1 MTTTVRSASAGP
13 ISARTWWALRF
24 GSSRRNRLP
33 PGGSSSAIRAAA
45 AAPVTTASARLARPP
60 RRAANPATALAPASS
75 PIGHQKVPFA
85 SGSSSTRT
93 LRAPASRSSPASQSA
108 ARSSPSEADSRSPE
122 QSSSRRSRIHAAS
135 GGVAI
140 SGGASVATRESYLH
154 TPNIRLM
161 TGGGGVTLFRIRG
174 IRIAVDF
181 SWFVVLFLI
190 IIWLSSFYR
199 DVLGSESDDT
209 AAYLLAVA
217 SAVLFFASI
226 LLHELGH
233 AFVAR
238 RHNIGVS
245 GITLW
250 MFGGFARL
258 EKDSDTPGPEFKIAA
273 AGPLVTA
280 AIVVACFLA
289 GLLLAGDE
297 FRHAALAQSVTRT
310 SGIAA
315 MVSWLGSINLFV
327 LIFNLVPAFPL
338 DGGRIARAIAWWRTG
353 SRNSGTRF
361 AATLG
366 EWFGVLMIIG
376 GVGYF
381 PAYRGDVFGGI
392 WLAFIGFILRG
403 AAKSALAQTAVTSRI
418 EGISVADV
426 MDRDPVAIPEGASIE
441 QALDEYFLRYRSP
454 WFPVV
459 DQAQR
464 FIGLVDRG
472 A

>member
-1 MTTTVRSASAGP
+1 
-13 ISARTWWALRF
+13 
-24 GSSRRNRLP
+24 
-33 PGGSSSAIRAAA
+33 
-45 AAPVTTASARLARPP
+45 
-60 RRAANPATALAPASS
+60 
-75 PIGHQKVPFA
+75 
-85 SGSSSTRT
+85 
-93 LRAPASRSSPASQSA
+93 
-108 ARSSPSEADSRSPE
+108 
-122 QSSSRRSRIHAAS
+122 
-135 GGVAI
+135 
-140 SGGASVATRESYLH
+140 
-154 TPNIRLM
+154 M
-161 TGGGGVTLFRIRG
+161 TGSGGVTLFRIRG

-190 IIWLSSFYR
+190 IIWLSSFYK
-199 DVLGSESDDT
+199 DVLDEPQGSS
-209 AAYLLAVA
+209 APYLLAVA
-217 SAVLFFASI
+217 SATLFFASI

-238 RHNIGVS
+238 RHGIGVS

-258 EKDSDTPGPEFKIAA
+258 EKDSDTPGTEFKIAI

-280 AIVVACFLA
+280 AIVAACALA
-289 GLLLAGDE
+289 GVLLAGGDE
-297 FRHAALAQSVTRT
+297 FRHAALTQADTRT

-327 LIFNLVPAFPL
+327 LAFNLVPAFPL
-338 DGGRIARAIAWWRTG
+338 DGGRIARAIAWKRTG

-366 EWFGVLMIIG
+366 EWFGLFLIAAGLGYFVAYQGDLFG
-376 GVGYF
+376 GV
-381 PAYRGDVFGGI
+381 

-403 AAKSALAQTAVTSRI
+403 AAKAALAQTAVTSRI

-459 DQAQR
+459 DAAQH

-472 A
+472 AADNVPAVERASSVVSDVLARDSGSLTIREDDPLESVLGNESLRRLGALIATDAEGRIRGVLTIDAIGKALRPMAPGSADTSL

>member
-1 MTTTVRSASAGP
+1 MP
-13 ISARTWWALRF
+13 E
-24 GSSRRNRLP
+24 NYP
-33 PGGSSSAIRAAA
+33 
-45 AAPVTTASARLARPP
+45 
-60 RRAANPATALAPASS
+60 
-75 PIGHQKVPFA
+75 
-85 SGSSSTRT
+85 
-93 LRAPASRSSPASQSA
+93 
-108 ARSSPSEADSRSPE
+108 ARSS
-122 QSSSRRSRIHAAS
+122 
-135 GGVAI
+135 I
-140 SGGASVATRESYLH
+140 SY
-154 TPNIRLM
+154 M
-161 TGGGGVTLFRIRG
+161 TGGGVTLFHIRG

-190 IIWLSSFYR
+190 IFWLSGFYK
-199 DVLGSESDDT
+199 DVLDEPQGSS
-209 AAYLLAVA
+209 APYLLAVA
-217 SAVLFFASI
+217 SAGLFFASI

-258 EKDSDTPGPEFKIAA
+258 EKDSDTPGTEFKIAI

-280 AIVVACFLA
+280 AIVLACAGA
-289 GLLLAGDE
+289 GLLLAGGEE
-297 FRHAALAQSVTRT
+297 FKNAALAQNDTRT
-310 SGIAA
+310 SGLAA
-315 MVSWLGSINLFV
+315 LISWLGSINLFV
-327 LIFNLVPAFPL
+327 LVFNLVPAFPL

-353 SRNSGTRF
+353 SRNTATRF

-366 EWFGVLMIIG
+366 EWFGLFLIVAGL
-376 GVGYF
+376 GYF
-381 PAYRGDVFGGI
+381 TAYRGDLFGGI

-403 AAKSALAQTAVTSRI
+403 AAKGAIAQTEVTSRI

-426 MDRDPVAIPEGASIE
+426 MERDPVAIPEGASIE

-459 DQAQR
+459 DATQH

-472 A
+472 AADNVPAVERTSSVVSDVLARDSGTLTIGEDEPLESVLGNESLRRLGALIATDAEGHIRGVLTIDAIGKALQPVAPGSANTNL